1 MSLGRP
7 TKFNP
12 ARAKGIIE
20 AIAKLVPYTVIA
32 EAHQI
37 DRSTLYDWIQK
48 GFEDLKNG
56 NKTALARFAYT
67 LKKRECEAISQ
78 LLDDIKSGVK
88 SWQSRAW
95 ILERRFPMD
104 FAIGSQELL
113 QLRRELDEIKKVLN
127 DG

>member
-12 ARAKGIIE
+12 ARAKSIIE
-20 AIAKLVPYTVIA
+20 AIAKLAPYTAIA

-48 GFEDLKNG
+48 GFEDLKEV
-56 NKTALARFAYT
+56 NKTALARFSYT
-67 LKKRECEAISQ
+67 LKK
-78 LLDDIKSGVK
+78 
-88 SWQSRAW
+88 QSRAW
-95 ILERRFPMD
+95 ILERRFSTE
-104 FAIGSQELL
+104 FAIGAHELTV
-113 QLRRELDEIKKVLN
+113 LRHEIDEIKKALK